1 MRRSVKKRPNT
12 SSSTM
17 VIRVIQNL
25 VMAAKM
31 AIQRR
36 MEISLTVL
44 NRVNIIEKIKQIL
57 MTKMRGNMRCFGNI

>member
-1 MRRSVKKRPNT
+1 MKKRPNT

-31 AIQRR
+31 VIRRR

-44 NRVNIIEKIKQIL
+44 NRVNIIEKIKQIA